1 MKISSLASC
10 FAQVYGAPIM
20 QRFASPLELAR
31 ALQPDAPTVCFR
43 PARLQ
48 AAAVWFRDVF
58 PGTPF
63 FAVKA
68 NPAPHILKGLAHAGI
83 MTFDVASIGE
93 VEQVASNVSGARM
106 AFMHPV
112 KNRRAIASAYSDYG
126 VRAFVLDSEA
136 ELAKI
141 IHETGGTKDLDL
153 LVRLS
158 VDNSGSVMP
167 LAGKFGV
174 GGEDAAHLIEQTRR
188 VGARLGISFH
198 VGSQA
203 MEPAA
208 WTRAIEDVASIVA
221 HANITPEIINVGGG
235 FPSLYPGL
243 EPPRMDDYA
252 VAISSALEQ
261 NGFETCEIWGEP
273 GRALVAEAESLLAR
287 IELAKPGRLY
297 LNDGGFGALY
307 DAVNVRWSFPIRAI
321 KQAGEPSSTLI
332 PYRLHGPTCDP
343 EDRWP
348 EATMLP
354 DNLEE
359 GDWLEFGQMGAYGS
373 TMASRFNG
381 FGAIEFA
388 EISDAPFRSLYK

>member
-1 MKISSLASC
+1 
-10 FAQVYGAPIM
+10 M
-20 QRFASPLELAR
+20 QCFASPLELAR
-31 ALQPDAPTVCFR
+31 TLKPDVPVVCFR
-43 PARLQ
+43 PARLR
-48 AAAVWFRDVF
+48 AAATWFRDVF

-63 FAVKA
+63 YAVKA
-68 NPAPHILKGLAHAGI
+68 NPAAHILTGLADAGVS
-83 MTFDVASIGE
+83 TFDVASIGE
-93 VEQVASNVSGARM
+93 VEQVAKHVPGARM

-112 KNRRAIASAYSDYG
+112 KNRRAISRAYSEFS
-126 VRAFVLDSEA
+126 VRAFVLDSEL
-136 ELAKI
+136 ELTKI
-141 IHETGGTKDLDL
+141 LEETGRARDLDL
-153 LVRLS
+153 VVRLS

-174 GGEDAAHLIEQTRR
+174 GGDDAAELIRKTRSA
-188 VGARLGISFH
+188 GARLGISFH

-203 MEPAA
+203 MDPEA
-208 WTRAIEDVASIVA
+208 WRRAIGDVAEVA
-221 HANITPEIINVGGG
+221 SRAGASPDVVNIGGG

-243 EPPRMDDYA
+243 EPPQMDEYA
-252 VAISSALEQ
+252 KAIASALEE
-261 NGFETCEIWGEP
+261 NGFSDCEIWGEP
-273 GRALVAEAESLLAR
+273 GRALVAEAESLLTR

-321 KQAGEPSSTLI
+321 KQQGKPSSTLI

-359 GDWLEFGQMGAYGS
+359 GDWLEFGQTGAYGAA
-373 TMASRFNG
+373 MASRFNG
-381 FGAIEFA
+381 FGGLECA
-388 EISDAPFRSLYK
+388 EVTDAPFGSLYA